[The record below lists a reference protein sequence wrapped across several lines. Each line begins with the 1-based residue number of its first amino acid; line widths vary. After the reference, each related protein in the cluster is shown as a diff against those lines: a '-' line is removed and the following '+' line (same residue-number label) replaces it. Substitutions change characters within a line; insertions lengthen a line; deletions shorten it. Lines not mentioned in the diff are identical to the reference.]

1 MILHR
6 PGNNT
11 MKDFGLIGFLT
22 SALSFVVS
30 EVFRALSMLSYPI
43 AFLGRLKVE
52 TLQEIALYVSI
63 IAGFLTIMWHLGNM
77 MMREDEFF
85 KALKSK
91 IKRFISKKKQSR
103 KE

>member
-22 SALSFVVS
+22 SAFSFILS
-30 EVFRALSMLSYPI
+30 ELLRALSMFSYQI

-52 TLQEIALYVSI
+52 TLQEIALYMSI

-85 KALKSK
+85 QALKRK
-91 IKRFISKKKQSR
+91 IKRFLTRKKQSR